1 MGARAAAG
9 ERPGIDAAVA
19 PTPALPRIAGEGA
32 DAASLRVGSVGRLRP
47 WWLIHVSAAAKARAQ
62 APAMAPYSI
71 ALVLHLLA
79 ALLFVGTVFFEVL
92 ILERV
97 RRHVPKNAMHLVE
110 AGIGQVARRIMP
122 WVLLALYGSGAS
134 MAWQYRGALASP
146 LSSGFALMLTLKIA
160 LALGVAGHFAF
171 AMIQMRR
178 GRLRG
183 SLSRRLHLSLFWHM
197 VGIVLLAKAMFHLSW

>member
-1 MGARAAAG
+1 
-9 ERPGIDAAVA
+9 
-19 PTPALPRIAGEGA
+19 
-32 DAASLRVGSVGRLRP
+32 
-47 WWLIHVSAAAKARAQ
+47 
-62 APAMAPYSI
+62 MAPYSI
-71 ALVLHLLA
+71 LLVLHLLA

-122 WVLLALYGSGAS
+122 WVLLVLYGSGAG
-134 MAWQYRGALASP
+134 MAWHYRDVLAQP
-146 LSSGFALMLTLKIA
+146 LSSAFALMLTIKIA
-160 LALGVAGHFAF
+160 LALGVAGHFAY
-171 AMIQMRR
+171 AMLQLRR

-197 VGIVLLAKAMFHLSW
+197 VGIVVLAKAMFHFGW

>member
-1 MGARAAAG
+1 M
-9 ERPGIDAAVA
+9 
-19 PTPALPRIAGEGA
+19 
-32 DAASLRVGSVGRLRP
+32 RLYP
-47 WWLIHVSAAAKARAQ
+47 LL
-62 APAMAPYSI
+62 
-71 ALVLHLLA
+71 LVLHLLC

-110 AGIGQVARRIMP
+110 GGIGKVARGIMP
-122 WVLLALYGSGAS
+122 WVLLVLYASGTG
-134 MAWQYRGALASP
+134 MAWHYRAALAQP

-171 AMIQMRR
+171 AMIQIRR

-197 VGIVLLAKAMFHLSW
+197 VGIVVLAKGMFHFGW